1 MIRTD
6 KDLRLP
12 KWNAIA
18 LALLVMAG
26 IVMMN
31 MLYLNGNEDDIL
43 FDSYLFLL
51 IVFINRFSLD
61 LSRYKGKLLLTLLID
76 LTELFFLFYLVFVY
90 SIGAE
95 YFMQYKVLMMPA
107 FLLGII
113 LLSTLIGWR
122 RANDPANF
130 VSK

>member
-6 KDLRLP
+6 IDLRLP